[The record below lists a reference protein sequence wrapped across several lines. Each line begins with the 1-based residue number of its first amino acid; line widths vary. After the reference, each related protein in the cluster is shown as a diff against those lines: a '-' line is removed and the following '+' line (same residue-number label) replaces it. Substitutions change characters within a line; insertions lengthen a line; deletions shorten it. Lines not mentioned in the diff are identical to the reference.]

1 MFRAALMA
9 AAVAALAACAG
20 AERVAPAGAPVRFVI
35 SFDDGPSPLTARVL
49 DTLASNPVQ
58 PGIKAIFFVQTR
70 APAAG
75 GSEAGRQLMR
85 RSHTEGH
92 LLAVHTGTPGGH
104 ISHAALSREALEESL
119 RDAQADIAGIA
130 GAAPRFVRP
139 PFWVYNAVALESYAS
154 VRMTMLLTDVNARDG
169 QVWGVNLLP
178 DKRFLIRAQLEHMKR
193 EWQDGAQPV
202 HDGVTPVVAT
212 FHDVNS
218 TTAEKLA
225 EYLQLLLDE
234 SRAAGLTLHRQP
246 FYDRREDLERAASM
260 RARRL

>member
-1 MFRAALMA
+1 MA
-9 AAVAALAACAG
+9 AVVAVLAACAG
-20 AERVAPAGAPVRFVI
+20 AERVAPASAPVRFVI
-35 SFDDGPSPLTARVL
+35 SFDDGPSPETARVL
-49 DTLASNPVQ
+49 ETLASNPVQ

-75 GSEAGRQLMR
+75 GSEAGRRLMR
-85 RSHTEGH
+85 RSHAEGH

-119 RDAQADIAGIA
+119 RDARADIADIV

-139 PFWVYNAVALESYAS
+139 PFWIYNDVALESYAS
-154 VRMTMLLTDVNARDG
+154 VQMTMLLTDVNARDG

-178 DKRFLIRAQLEHMKR
+178 DKRLLIRAQLERMKR
-193 EWQDGAQPV
+193 EWQDDAQPV
-202 HDGVTPVVAT
+202 LDGVTPVVAT
-212 FHDVNS
+212 FHDVNA

-246 FYDRREDLERAASM
+246 FYDRREDLERAASL